1 MIAREES
8 GVEISQNISGG
19 GILMAQVL
27 RKERVKYGEIKRKVA
42 RFQK

>member
-1 MIAREES
+1 MCRFPLAKIFL
-8 GVEISQNISGG
+8 GG